1 MSYRGI
7 LTLTAFVVTL
17 AVSANAADVTGK
29 WRSEFESQI
38 GPQKYTY
45 DLKSTGDK
53 VTGKAISDQRGEVE
67 IKEGMT
73 KGDEV
78 SFVEMANIQGNEIRI
93 EYKGKVTGDEMK
105 LVRKVGDFTSYE
117 IVAKRMK

>member
-1 MSYRGI
+1 MSYRRI
-7 LTLTAFVVTL
+7 LTLTAFILTL
-17 AVSANAADVTGK
+17 AASGNAADVTGK

-45 DLKSTGDK
+45 DLKSAGDK

-67 IKEGMT
+67 IKDGMT
-73 KGDEV
+73 KGDEI
-78 SFVEMANIQGNEIRI
+78 SFVEIANIQGNEIRI
-93 EYKGKVTGDEMK
+93 EYKGKVSGDEMK
-105 LVRKVGDFTSYE
+105 LVRKVGDFASYE

>member
-1 MSYRGI
+1 MSYRRI
-7 LTLTAFVVTL
+7 LTLTAFILTL
-17 AVSANAADVTGK
+17 AASGNAADVTGK

-45 DLKSTGDK
+45 DLKSAGDK

-67 IKEGMT
+67 IKDGMT
-73 KGDEV
+73 KGDEI
-78 SFVEMANIQGNEIRI
+78 SFVEIANIQGNEIRI

-105 LVRKVGDFTSYE
+105 LVRKVGDFASYE